1 MRNPSA
7 PEGRERYDRPSPIF
21 RFSRPSGTENGSRIG
36 PGGSVSLHHRLG
48 SLPPPAGFH
57 AVPFIPFERLSTP
70 CCLNSRRHGFPS
82 LSLSPSF
89 LPNRFAP
96 SIKQGNLCP
105 MASTH
110 LSLHYHIV
118 FSTKHREPSL
128 DAAQRPRIHEYLGG
142 TIRGLKG
149 IPHAVG
155 GTADHVHL
163 LLSLRASH
171 CLADVMREVKS
182 SCAPAGALNLLSS
195 GSGGSARSSLHHR
208 LISVVP
214 PGRCSTGAVKADFW
228 ERGVPL

>member
-1 MRNPSA
+1 
-7 PEGRERYDRPSPIF
+7 
-21 RFSRPSGTENGSRIG
+21 
-36 PGGSVSLHHRLG
+36 
-48 SLPPPAGFH
+48 
-57 AVPFIPFERLSTP
+57 
-70 CCLNSRRHGFPS
+70 
-82 LSLSPSF
+82 
-89 LPNRFAP
+89 
-96 SIKQGNLCP
+96 

-171 CLADVMREVKS
+171 CLADVIREVKS
-182 SCAPAGALNLLSS
+182 ESS
-195 GSGGSARSSLHHR
+195 GWIHREIQWAGFGWQEGYGAFTVGAPDLEKVRSYVLNQEEHHR
-208 LISVVP
+208 
-214 PGRCSTGAVKADFW
+214 VKTFQQEYVKML
-228 ERGVPL
+228 ERGMVEYDERFLW